1 MAKRGFFERINS
13 GLAMVRTSATVLNR
27 HPRLMILPVISA
39 VALAG
44 AVLTILLAVA
54 AYNGLFQHLGE
65 PLAPFSFDWNG
76 HSLPKINGATP
87 SIPVLIGLSLLGWA
101 LTSISLYFNAALT
114 FCVLRCFAGQSPSI
128 RDGLTAS
135 FGRLPQIVGWAF
147 VATLIGGM
155 LRGFLDRADNDDL
168 GVVNGLLVSLLIGL
182 FGLTWA
188 VATYFVLPVLVVE
201 GTGPLATIRQ
211 SAAVLR
217 KTWGETVVGNG
228 GFGLLQGLIS
238 LPAVLLFVGGLVM
251 ALAHQISIGALALV
265 GLAAVYLTIVAV
277 VFGTLGVIFRTGLY
291 VYATTGKAPFDAGL
305 LQDAF
310 RPTDVKSPFD
320 KLRSIAD
327 RALKIVKGRG

>member
-44 AVLTILLAVA
+44 AVMTILLAVA
-54 AYNGLFQHLGE
+54 AYNGLFQHLGK
-65 PLAPFSFDWNG
+65 PLPPFSFDWNA

-87 SIPVLIGLSLLGWA
+87 SIPVLIGLGLLGWV

-114 FCVLRCFAGQSPSI
+114 FCVLRCFAGQPPSI

-135 FGRLPQIVGWAF
+135 FARLPQIVGWAF
-147 VATLIGGM
+147 VATLIGGL
-155 LRGFLDRADNDDL
+155 LRDFWDRADSDDL
-168 GVVNGLLVSLLIGL
+168 GVVNGLLVGLLIGL

-201 GTGPLATIRQ
+201 GTGPVATIKQ

-228 GFGLLQGLIS
+228 GFGLLHGLIS
-238 LPAVLLFVGGLVM
+238 LPAVLLLVGGV
-251 ALAHQISIGALALV
+251 LAVAREISVGALALV

-291 VYATTGKAPFDAGL
+291 VYATTGHAPFDAGL
-305 LQDAF
+305 MQDAF
-310 RPTDVKSPFD
+310 RPTDAKSPFD
-320 KLRSIAD
+320 RLRSMAG
-327 RALKIVKGRG
+327 RALKAIKGRG